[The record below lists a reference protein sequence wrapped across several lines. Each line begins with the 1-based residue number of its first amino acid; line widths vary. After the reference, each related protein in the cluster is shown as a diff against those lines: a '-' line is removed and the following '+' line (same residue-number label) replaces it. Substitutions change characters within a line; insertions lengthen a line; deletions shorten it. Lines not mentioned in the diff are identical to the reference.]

1 MTVSQARRLHE
12 RDDEQ
17 ARPRHPRHDV
27 EAVLRPSRWANG
39 MQVIGAIPEYVAR
52 QLDLPTTA
60 RSVWLHEQAVAH
72 ICTRCAASPA
82 DAEFVFDYMPAAVLR
97 PMFCGVEAKG
107 DATRISLVEF
117 IKPARRHLFLS
128 VRLAAT
134 RGGDELWVSSG
145 YPVNDETLRRYLRT
159 GRLQPV
165 VGERRLEGG
174 KTRTARLTP
183 RGAATQMP

>member
-1 MTVSQARRLHE
+1 VQQVQQVRH
-12 RDDEQ
+12 DEQ
-17 ARPRHPRHDV
+17 APPRQSRQDV

-39 MQVIGAIPEYVAR
+39 MQVIGAIPGYVAR
-52 QLDLPTTA
+52 QLDLATAA

-97 PMFCGVEAKG
+97 PMFCGVERKG
-107 DATRISLVEF
+107 ETTRISLVEF
-117 IKPARRHLFLS
+117 IKAERRYLFLS
-128 VRLAAT
+128 VRLATT